1 MNNCDCCFNDFL
13 AKCETEIVINTNLTA
28 GDSYRWVITN
38 KFGNKYEGTAIAGE
52 EGELTIPVEDLPA
65 GMFTQYSADFLLHLY
80 AGESCTPI
88 KFKLTGEYDCV
99 NFNIHGGTFVKNNIG
114 CTTTFVPGGQTF
126 DSVLAAGGDLTEER
140 IIDINGHDFYINNGA
155 SELWFIDLTGSESG
169 PYQQILSPNNNM
181 SIGLFDN
188 GDIYYVGLLH
198 EFEGAANFDSDVVFE
213 QDVTIQQNTEIGGTV
228 LMTGLPTDDPFEAGA
243 LWNDSGTIKISSG

>member
-52 EGELTIPVEDLPA
+52 DGELTIPVEDLPA

-99 NFNIHGGTFVKNNIG
+99 NFNIHGGTFIKNNIG
-114 CTTTFVPGGQTF
+114 CATTFVPGGQNL
-126 DSVLAAGGDLTEER
+126 DSVLALGGEFTEDR
-140 IIDINGHDFYINNGA
+140 TIDTGGFDFYINNGEN
-155 SELWFIDLTGSESG
+155 ELWIIEMTGSESG
-169 PYQQILSPNNNM
+169 PYQEILSPNN
-181 SIGLFDN
+181 SVSVSLFDN
-188 GDIYYVGLLH
+188 GDLYYRALEH
-198 EFEGAANFDSDVVFE
+198 EFEGPASFDSFVEFE
-213 QDVTIQQNTEIGGTV
+213 QNVEILQNLEIGAV
-228 LMTGLPTDDPFEAGA
+228 VKMTGLPTVDPGDTGA
-243 LWNDSGTIKISSG
+243 LWNDNGTIKISI